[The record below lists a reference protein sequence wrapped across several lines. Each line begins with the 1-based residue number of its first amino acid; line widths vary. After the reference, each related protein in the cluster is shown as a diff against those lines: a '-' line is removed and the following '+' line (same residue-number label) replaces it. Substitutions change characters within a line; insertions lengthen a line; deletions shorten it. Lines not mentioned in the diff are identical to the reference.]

1 VKNSCIDYTL
11 FAGVFVCKELVVI
24 PGTKMDMGRI
34 ISENQ
39 WHHIFMNHKLS
50 KRNDPRLHSMK
61 PNDSHKAPL
70 WKGLHKKP

>member
-1 VKNSCIDYTL
+1 VKNSYIDYIL
-11 FAGVFVCKELVVI
+11 FAGVFVCNELVVI
-24 PGTKMDMGRI
+24 TGTKMDMTRI

-39 WHHIFMNHKLS
+39 WHHDFMTHELS

-61 PNDSHKAPL
+61 LNESHKTPL

>member
-1 VKNSCIDYTL
+1 VKNSYIDYIL
-11 FAGVFVCKELVVI
+11 LAGVVVCNELVI
-24 PGTKMDMGRI
+24 TGTKMDMTRI

-39 WHHIFMNHKLS
+39 WHHVFMNHELS

-61 PNDSHKAPL
+61 ANDSCKAPL

>member
-1 VKNSCIDYTL
+1 VKNSTIDDIL
-11 FAGVFVCKELVVI
+11 FAGVAVCNELMVVT
-24 PGTKMDMGRI
+24 GTKMDMARI

-39 WHHIFMNHKLS
+39 WHHMYMNHELS

-61 PNDSHKAPL
+61 PNDSHKAQL

>member
-1 VKNSCIDYTL
+1 VKNSYIDYIN
-11 FAGVFVCKELVVI
+11 FAGVFVCNDLVVVT
-24 PGTKMDMGRI
+24 GTEMDMTRI

-39 WHHIFMNHKLS
+39 RHHVFINHELS
-50 KRNDPRLHSMK
+50 KRNDPRLHTMK